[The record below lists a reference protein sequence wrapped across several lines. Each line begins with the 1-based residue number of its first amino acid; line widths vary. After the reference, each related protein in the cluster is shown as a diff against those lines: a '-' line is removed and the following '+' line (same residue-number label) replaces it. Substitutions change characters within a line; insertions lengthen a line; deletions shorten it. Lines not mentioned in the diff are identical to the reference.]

1 MKTEKIKYSAPDMIV
16 ISLEPEQA
24 VLAGSSI
31 GSNEE
36 LLEDPSDYI
45 DFFE

>member
-1 MKTEKIKYSAPDMIV
+1 MKTKKIKYSAPDMIV
-16 ISLEPEQA
+16 LFLEPEQA
-24 VLAGSSI
+24 ILAGSGI